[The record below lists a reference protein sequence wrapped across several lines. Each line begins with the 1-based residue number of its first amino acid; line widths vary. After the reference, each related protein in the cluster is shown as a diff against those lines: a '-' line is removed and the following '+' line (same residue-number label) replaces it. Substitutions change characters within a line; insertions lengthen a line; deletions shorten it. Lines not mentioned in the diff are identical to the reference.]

1 MRETRFYH
9 SPAHW
14 GCSGATNGH
23 WLPITTLANSSAR
36 GRLRRRSGDALTILV
51 RIAEDPPAIETG
63 LATKASVW
71 VAGGLQPASGDAL
84 TFLLRIA
91 ADFFAVIATLA
102 TSAKVCWVTGGLQ
115 PASGMH

>member
-1 MRETRFYH
+1 
-9 SPAHW
+9 
-14 GCSGATNGH
+14 
-23 WLPITTLANSSAR
+23 
-36 GRLRRRSGDALTILV
+36 LV

-84 TFLLRIA
+84 TFLVRIA
-91 ADFFAVIATLA
+91 ADFCAVIATLA

-115 PASGMH
+115 PASGDALTFLVRIADNGLAEIALLAVFRHKTGGITGGLQPAS